1 MSPTARPAKATKA
14 TKAAA
19 LYIVDY
25 GSGNLRSVQKAFEHV
40 GTPAAVGS
48 ARQAIRDAAALV
60 LPGVGAFGA
69 AMVQLEGKGLAGLLV
84 ERIAAGVPFLGVC
97 LGLQLLFEA
106 SEEDP
111 GVAGLGVMRGDVRA
125 LPSTVKVPHI
135 GWNQAQ
141 LCTCSDL
148 FDGIPDGSAFYFVHS
163 YAVVPRSP
171 SDVLCMTDYDGVTFV
186 SGIEAGNLAAVQ
198 FHPEKSS
205 TLGLRFY
212 SNFAREAGLAV
223 AAAPG
228 RGPQG
233 GRPGAGAAKTGRPGP
248 EAASGCGAAGG
259 RRV

>member
-1 MSPTARPAKATKA
+1 MSPAAPSAKAG
-14 TKAAA
+14 A

-40 GTPAAVGS
+40 GVPAVVGS
-48 ARQAIRDAAALV
+48 DPRAIDDAAALV

-69 AMVQLEGKGLAGLLV
+69 GMAQLESKGLVEPLLKRL
-84 ERIAAGVPFLGVC
+84 EAGVPFLGIC

-111 GVAGLGVMRGDVRA
+111 GVPGLGLIRGDVRA

-135 GWNQAQ
+135 GWNQAE
-141 LCTCSDL
+141 LCVPSDL
-148 FDGIPDGSAFYFVHS
+148 FDDIPDGSAFYFVHG

-171 SDVLCMTDYDGVTFV
+171 GDVLCVTDYDGVTFV
-186 SGIEAGNLAAVQ
+186 SGIEAGNLVAVQ

-212 SNFAREAGLAV
+212 RNFARKAGLAV
-223 AAAPG
+223 GDAPSLEG
-228 RGPQG
+228 RAQL
-233 GRPGAGAAKTGRPGP
+233 AG
-248 EAASGCGAAGG
+248 
-259 RRV
+259 

>member
-1 MSPTARPAKATKA
+1 VSPSASSAKTG
-14 TKAAA
+14 A

-40 GTPAAVGS
+40 GVSAVVGS
-48 ARQAIRDAAALV
+48 DPEGINAAAALV

-69 AMVQLEGKGLAGLLV
+69 GMAQLESKGLVEPLLKRL
-84 ERIAAGVPFLGVC
+84 EAGVPFLGIC

-111 GVAGLGVMRGDVRA
+111 GIPGLGLIRGDVRA
-125 LPSTVKVPHI
+125 LPPTVKVPHI
-135 GWNQAQ
+135 GWNQAE
-141 LCTCSDL
+141 LCGCSDL
-148 FDGIPDGSAFYFVHS
+148 FDDIPDGSAFYFVHG

-171 SDVLCMTDYDGVTFV
+171 GDVLCVTDYDGVTFV

-212 SNFAREAGLAV
+212 RNFARKAGLAV
-223 AAAPG
+223 GEAPSLESGAAPAG
-228 RGPQG
+228 R
-233 GRPGAGAAKTGRPGP
+233 
-248 EAASGCGAAGG
+248 
-259 RRV
+259 

>member
-1 MSPTARPAKATKA
+1 MSSSTVRNG
-14 TKAAA
+14 A

-40 GTPAAVGS
+40 GVEAEVGS
-48 ARQAIRDAAALV
+48 DLSAIRAAAALV

-69 AMVQLEGKGLAGLLV
+69 AMAQLEGKGLVEPLV
-84 ERIAAGVPFLGVC
+84 ERIEAGVPFLGVC

-111 GVAGLGVMRGDVRA
+111 GVKGLGLIKGDVRS
-125 LPSTVKVPHI
+125 LPPTVKVPHI
-135 GWNQAQ
+135 GWNQAE
-141 LCTCSDL
+141 LCGCSDL

-171 SDVLCMTDYDGVTFV
+171 RDVMCMTEYDGITFV
-186 SGIEAGNLAAVQ
+186 SGIETGNVAAVQ

-212 SNFAREAGLAV
+212 RNFARNAGLAV
-223 AAAPG
+223 
-228 RGPQG
+228 GPD
-233 GRPGAGAAKTGRPGP
+233 PGAGGG
-248 EAASGCGAAGG
+248 AGG
-259 RRV
+259 TAPGGTL